1 MAKMSTGKIA
11 GIVIGSLLVLFLFC
25 GGCFILGLLSS
36 SFSSGYSGGANI
48 YQIRIDGVIS
58 ATSQASLLSGQTTTP
73 EQIIS
78 QLEAA
83 ERDRAIRA
91 ILLRINSPGGSP
103 AASQEIYEEIK
114 RASKPVVV
122 SVADTCASGAYYIAC
137 AADHIVANRSSSVGS
152 IGVILQ
158 VANLE
163 GLYDKLGVEYTTIK
177 QGKYKD
183 IGSSSR
189 DMTAEEKQLLEQQT
203 KQIYNQ
209 FIQDV
214 AESRGMETEEV
225 RQLATGWT
233 YIGTEA
239 LDLGL
244 IDQLGNYKDAIDTAA
259 SLGGIEGEPV
269 ITGRQQ
275 FSLWDMVLGYYV
287 SGLYERIYGSN
298 VLEGYVYR

>member
-1 MAKMSTGKIA
+1 MLA
-11 GIVIGSLLVLFLFC
+11 
-25 GGCFILGLLSS
+25 
-36 SFSSGYSGGANI
+36 
-48 YQIRIDGVIS
+48 
-58 ATSQASLLSGQTTTP
+58 
-73 EQIIS
+73 
-78 QLEAA
+78 
-83 ERDRAIRA
+83 
-91 ILLRINSPGGSP
+91 
-103 AASQEIYEEIK
+103 
-114 RASKPVVV
+114 
-122 SVADTCASGAYYIAC
+122 GAYYIAR

-209 FIQDV
+209 FIDDV

-244 IDQLGNYKDAIDTAA
+244 IDQLGNYKDAIDAAA
-259 SLGGIEGEPV
+259 SLGEIEGEPAV
-269 ITGRQQ
+269 TGRQQ
-275 FSLWDMVLGYYV
+275 FSLWDMVLR
-287 SGLYERIYGSN
+287 LLCQRP
-298 VLEGYVYR
+298 L